1 MSTHV
6 RSSISFIQ
14 HMRQIKVQEA
24 ERENGDWKKLPPKQL
39 RDKEAALQHLGLMG
53 RHRNILANYT
63 IYTLET
69 ITRNIK
75 TIFCHDIMVER
86 VAGMLNY
93 FLKHLVSKISIYH
106 IQPNRCNVCIN
117 FQNPKES
124 MMSVRVG

>member
-1 MSTHV
+1 
-6 RSSISFIQ
+6 
-14 HMRQIKVQEA
+14 MRQIKVQEA

-75 TIFCHDIMVER
+75 TIFCHDIMVDR

-106 IQPNRCNVCIN
+106 YAT
-117 FQNPKES
+117 
-124 MMSVRVG
+124 